1 MVHQRN
7 YDIVAITEMWWD
19 DSHSWSTALDGYKL
33 FRRDRKGRRGGGV
46 ALYIRGVL
54 DVTGIETNDD
64 EVESLWVKIKGKANK
79 ADILLGVCYRP
90 PNQDEEVDN
99 LFYKQLNNV
108 SGSSAL
114 VLVGDFNLP
123 DIFWELNTAEK
134 QQSRKFLECVEDNF
148 LSQLVSKPTRG
159 GTMLDLLFTNRDGLV
174 GDVEVGGR
182 LGHSDHEIIEFS
194 IIGEKRRNINKI
206 STLDFWRADFGLFKR
221 LIQRVPWETVL
232 ENKRVQERWVCFKT
246 EILRAQEQTVP
257 VCRKMS
263 RRSKRPV
270 WMSNE
275 VLKELR
281 NKKKMYHLFKEGLIS
296 QEVFKGAARACRK
309 KIREAKAQ
317 FELNLATSVKNN
329 KKSFYKYINDKRKG
343 ITNLGSLLDEAG
355 NLVTK
360 DEEKA
365 EMLNAFFAS
374 VFIGRTAYPQ
384 DNCPQ
389 GLVGGARDQNGPLVI
404 QEEAVRELLGHLD
417 IYKSMGPD
425 GIHPR
430 VMRELAD
437 ELAKPLSIIY
447 QESWLTGEV
456 PGDWKLANVTP
467 VYKKG
472 RKEDPGNYRP
482 VSLTSVP
489 GKIMEQFILSAITQ
503 HLQDGQGIR
512 PSQHGFT
519 KGRSCLTNLVS
530 FYDQVTRLVDA
541 GRAVDVVY
549 LDFSKA
555 FDTVSHSILLDKLAA
570 HGLDRSTLRWVRNWL
585 DGRAQRV
592 MVNGAAS
599 SWRPVTSGVP
609 QGSVLGPVLFNI
621 FIDDMDEGIESFI
634 SKFADDTKLGECVDP
649 LEGRRALQR
658 DLDRLDEWAES
669 NSMKFNKSKC
679 RVLHFGHKNPLQ
691 RYRLGTVWLDSVQA
705 ERDLGVLVD
714 SRLDM
719 SQQCAL
725 VAKKANG
732 ILACI
737 RNCVTSRSREVI
749 LPLYSALVRPHL
761 EYCVQFWAPQF
772 KKDVEMLER
781 VQRRATRLVRGLE
794 HKPYEE
800 RLKELGLFSLEKR
813 RLRGDLITLYNFL
826 KGGCRQRHFQDTKE
840 EQSISAAVVVEN
852 SLVCWKAEH
861 NWMLC
866 PASTWFHSLSFC

>member
-1 MVHQRN
+1 
-7 YDIVAITEMWWD
+7 
-19 DSHSWSTALDGYKL
+19 
-33 FRRDRKGRRGGGV
+33 
-46 ALYIRGVL
+46 
-54 DVTGIETNDD
+54 
-64 EVESLWVKIKGKANK
+64 
-79 ADILLGVCYRP
+79 
-90 PNQDEEVDN
+90 
-99 LFYKQLNNV
+99 
-108 SGSSAL
+108 
-114 VLVGDFNLP
+114 
-123 DIFWELNTAEK
+123 
-134 QQSRKFLECVEDNF
+134 
-148 LSQLVSKPTRG
+148 
-159 GTMLDLLFTNRDGLV
+159 
-174 GDVEVGGR
+174 
-182 LGHSDHEIIEFS
+182 
-194 IIGEKRRNINKI
+194 
-206 STLDFWRADFGLFKR
+206 
-221 LIQRVPWETVL
+221 
-232 ENKRVQERWVCFKT
+232 
-246 EILRAQEQTVP
+246 
-257 VCRKMS
+257 MS
-263 RRSKRPV
+263 RRGKRPV

-329 KKSFYKYINDKRKG
+329 KKRFYNYINDKRKG

-374 VFIGRTAYPQ
+374 VLIGRTAYPQ

-437 ELAKPLSIIY
+437 ELAKPLSVIY
-447 QESWLTGEV
+447 QESWLTGEA

-541 GRAVDVVY
+541 GKAVDVVY

-634 SKFADDTKLGECVDP
+634 SKFADDTKLGACVDP

-691 RYRLGTVWLDSVQA
+691 RYRLGTEWLDSVQA

-772 KKDVEMLER
+772 RKDIEMLER

-826 KGGCRQRHFQDTKE
+826 KGGCRQIYYGLTETKTARRGVQGISFARDYTGGTRE
-840 EQSISAAVVVEN
+840 TMLRITRKGTRGYLCRESLKGEQRQQKREMEN
-852 SLVCWKAEH
+852 PENQMITSDRYLIRLLPTLTSLH
-861 NWMLC
+861 
-866 PASTWFHSLSFC
+866 STWTQQSKTLSSQVNPFKTSEPEHEYLMRLPRKREPRGPDFLSAIQCIKRDSSKPEM